1 MRHTVYMTQILY
13 LFFCDKKIH
22 FIFTRILSDIWLSG
36 SVMTDQREQ
45 EVSIGMVSDR
55 VMDQTQET

>member
-1 MRHTVYMTQILY
+1 MTQILY